1 MSVSQLTVMRQNEA
15 DVMKRN
21 VLLATPNRWKF
32 NGWIVWGAVL
42 VSFAVGSFATARLSH
57 ANHLKTNSSRVFELR
72 IYHAVPGKVRALES
86 LFYDASKLMASH
98 GINVVGFWV
107 PNEDPAWKDTFI
119 YIVAHRSREEAK
131 KNWDALHTDPAFRPY
146 VEAAKPLID
155 KAGKVFRVD
164 EVYMRATD
172 FSPMQ

>member
-42 VSFAVGSFATARLSH
+42 VSFADGSLVTDRLSH

-72 IYHAVPGKVRALES
+72 IYHAVTGKVTVLES
-86 LFYDASKLMASH
+86 LFYDASKLIARH
-98 GINVVGFWV
+98 GSNIVGFW
-107 PNEDPAWKDTFI
+107 
-119 YIVAHRSREEAK
+119 AK
-131 KNWDALHTDPAFRPY
+131 YGDHVRK
-146 VEAAKPLID
+146 
-155 KAGKVFRVD
+155 
-164 EVYMRATD
+164 
-172 FSPMQ
+172 